1 MFRET
6 HFLGYSLLWM
16 VVTLHQWPYNMNKI
30 TSKLSPDCLYI
41 FKSTCSFFFFFFY
54 VKMKRLTDYLEVSNY
69 DLKFKMSSEVSLVGG
84 WLFFNTMTFI
94 GLSLKFSQRKFD
106 HSHQT
111 TIEQFASPVKRQ
123 QSLCE
128 MFIFFSLVNSLNFIY
143 LFIYF
148 FAIKMNIVYLSN
160 LSSVWV
166 HNQKIEEIVIIL
178 SFFSS

>member
-6 HFLGYSLLWM
+6 HFLGYFLLWM
-16 VVTLHQWPYNMNKI
+16 VVTLHQWPCNMNKI
-30 TSKLSPDCLYI
+30 TSKLSPDCVYI
-41 FKSTCSFFFFFFY
+41 FKSICSFFLFFY
-54 VKMKRLTDYLEVSNY
+54 IKMKRLSDYLEVSNY

-111 TIEQFASPVKRQ
+111 TVEQFASPLKRQ

-128 MFIFFSLVNSLNFIY
+128 MFIFFFFSEFTEFY
-143 LFIYF
+143 LFF
-148 FAIKMNIVYLSN
+148 
-160 LSSVWV
+160 
-166 HNQKIEEIVIIL
+166 
-178 SFFSS
+178 